1 MEYDISPAISVL
13 IPFYYSPFNYFT
25 SSRKLR
31 TFCVQPEV
39 RYWFGQVDGLFT
51 GVHIGVASYNY
62 ALKNSTYRYQN
73 SDTGTPLLNMGLTA
87 GYRLSL
93 GKGGCWC
100 LEFSLGAGYAYLD
113 YDRFFNIPGGAY
125 VDTRH
130 KNFFGIDHAGIS
142 VGYRIDW
149 KGGRR

>member
-1 MEYDISPAISVL
+1 MV
-13 IPFYYSPFNYFT
+13 F
-25 SSRKLR
+25 
-31 TFCVQPEV
+31 
-39 RYWFGQVDGLFT
+39 FT

-62 ALKNSTYRYQN
+62 ALKYSTYRYQN
-73 SDTGTPLLNMGLTA
+73 SDTGVPLLNMGLTA

-93 GKGGCWC
+93 GKVD
-100 LEFSLGAGYAYLD
+100 AGVWSFLWERDMLIWIMTA
-113 YDRFFNIPGGAY
+113 FFNIPGGAY

>member
-1 MEYDISPAISVL
+1 M
-13 IPFYYSPFNYFT
+13 
-25 SSRKLR
+25 
-31 TFCVQPEV
+31 QPEV

-62 ALKNSTYRYQN
+62 ALKYSTYRYQN
-73 SDTGTPLLNMGLTA
+73 SDTGVPLLNMGLTA

-130 KNFFGIDHAGIS
+130 KNFSVSTMRVFQWATVLIGKEAGDETT
-142 VGYRIDW
+142 VCGCL
-149 KGGRR
+149 

>member
-1 MEYDISPAISVL
+1 MSFFLPFCKEKRNEYL
-13 IPFYYSPFNYFT
+13 
-25 SSRKLR
+25 
-31 TFCVQPEV
+31 
-39 RYWFGQVDGLFT
+39 
-51 GVHIGVASYNY
+51 
-62 ALKNSTYRYQN
+62 
-73 SDTGTPLLNMGLTA
+73 LTA

-130 KNFFGIDHAGIS
+130 KNFFATKTRRG
-142 VGYRIDW
+142 W
-149 KGGRR
+149 KYTSAFFNI

>member
-1 MEYDISPAISVL
+1 MIFRLQFLSLFLFTILLSIILLLPASCALSACSP
-13 IPFYYSPFNYFT
+13 
-25 SSRKLR
+25 K
-31 TFCVQPEV
+31 CVI
-39 RYWFGQVDGLFT
+39 GSQVDGLFT